1 VINTIDDM
9 QPMPFKYIT
18 KVIYPPSYEKTPPKG
33 CTCTNGCSDSS
44 ECACAVKNEGE
55 IPFNLNSAIV
65 YTKPV
70 IYECGPS
77 CRYVLYFVELTY
89 PN

>member
-1 VINTIDDM
+1 VFNTIDDM

-18 KVIYPPSYEKTPPKG
+18 KVIYPPSYEKAPPKG
-33 CTCTNGCSDSS
+33 CDCTNGCSDSG

-55 IPFNLNSAIV
+55 IPFNLNSEIV

-77 CRYVLYFVELTY
+77 CR
-89 PN
+89 